1 MKRYGGWYWYTTE
14 KMNLLEK
21 HKCGKWMCFHYDQ
34 KFAMLVCE
42 KAISEDVCYACK
54 CTDME
59 TAKSSTY
66 AICFYTNCD
75 DLEGHKKILEFMI
88 SHRLIPR
95 TKTGKL
101 YNISFKLDDQTRA
114 NEYGENFKA
123 QLTLD
128 MLVELTTGE
137 WYEFD

>member
-59 TAKSSTY
+59 QLKVQHVQY
-66 AICFYTNCD
+66 AFIQIVTIWKVI
-75 DLEGHKKILEFMI
+75 KK
-88 SHRLIPR
+88 
-95 TKTGKL
+95 
-101 YNISFKLDDQTRA
+101 Y
-114 NEYGENFKA
+114 
-123 QLTLD
+123 
-128 MLVELTTGE
+128 
-137 WYEFD
+137 

>member
-59 TAKSSTY
+59 TAKSS
-66 AICFYTNCD
+66 
-75 DLEGHKKILEFMI
+75 
-88 SHRLIPR
+88 
-95 TKTGKL
+95 
-101 YNISFKLDDQTRA
+101 
-114 NEYGENFKA
+114 
-123 QLTLD
+123 
-128 MLVELTTGE
+128 
-137 WYEFD
+137 

>member
-1 MKRYGGWYWYTTE
+1 
-14 KMNLLEK
+14 
-21 HKCGKWMCFHYDQ
+21 
-34 KFAMLVCE
+34 
-42 KAISEDVCYACK
+42 
-54 CTDME
+54 
-59 TAKSSTY
+59 
-66 AICFYTNCD
+66 
-75 DLEGHKKILEFMI
+75 MI

-128 MLVELTTGE
+128 MLVELITGE